1 MRMAMPM
8 PMMAMTLLPLAACAG
23 TGSEGPGS
31 ASPPAMAQGPCK
43 NDGLD
48 RFTGQK
54 ATADLGA
61 ELLKASGAKTLR
73 WGGPNMAMTMDFRP
87 DRLTVSYDD
96 QMVVTSAR
104 CG

>member
-1 MRMAMPM
+1 MIF
-8 PMMAMTLLPLAACAG
+8 LPLTACVG
-23 TGSEGPGS
+23 TGSEGPDS
-31 ASPPAMAQGPCK
+31 ASPPAMAQGPCR

>member
-1 MRMAMPM
+1 MRMPVIAMM
-8 PMMAMTLLPLAACAG
+8 LLPLAACAG
-23 TGSEGPGS
+23 AGSDDPGT
-31 ASPPAMAQGPCK
+31 APPATAQGPCK

-54 ATADLGA
+54 ATAELGA
-61 ELLKASGAKTLR
+61 ELLKASGATTLR
-73 WGGPNMAMTMDFRP
+73 WGGPNTAMTMDFRP

-96 QMVVTSAR
+96 QMIITSAR

>member
-1 MRMAMPM
+1 MRMAM
-8 PMMAMTLLPLAACAG
+8 MAMIFLPLAACAG
-23 TGSEGPGS
+23 TGSEGPDS

-61 ELLKASGAKTLR
+61 ELLKTSGAKTLR